1 LVGLT
6 IVVTGTLPGMGRAQ
20 AEDLI
25 RQQGGTVSGSV
36 SRRTHFVL
44 AGDNAGSKLDKAG
57 ELGVPVIDLDQLLRM
72 ISQP

>member
-1 LVGLT
+1 
-6 IVVTGTLPGMGRAQ
+6 M
-20 AEDLI
+20 I

-57 ELGVPVIDLDQLLRM
+57 ELGIPVIDLDQLLRM